1 MTTKKP
7 SSLAEQ
13 VREAQL
19 AVSGWSETKRASLH
33 LEGVDVFLG
42 RKQSNVPVRTTHQ
55 PHQGRRKIA
64 A

>member
-13 VREAQL
+13 VREAQQV
-19 AVSGWSETKRASLH
+19 VSGWSETKRSSLH

-42 RKQSNVPVRTTHQ
+42 RKRSNVPARTTHQ
-55 PHQGRRKIA
+55 AGGARRKVA

>member
-1 MTTKKP
+1 MTIKKH

-19 AVSGWSETKRASLH
+19 AVSSWSETKRSSLH

-42 RKQSNVPVRTTHQ
+42 RKAPPAPARPAPQLERI
-55 PHQGRRKIA
+55 RRKIPA
-64 A
+64 

>member
-1 MTTKKP
+1 MTIKKH

-19 AVSGWSETKRASLH
+19 AVSGWSETKRSSLR

-42 RKQSNVPVRTTHQ
+42 RKAPSAPTRPVPLDEGH
-55 PHQGRRKIA
+55 RRKA
-64 A
+64 VA